1 MRQLSSFRPGR
12 ARGAAGRARLL
23 FISALAITAL
33 AAVTQVAPA
42 LSGTTSTCSA
52 TGNETLAASGSSFQP
67 GDTVHLSGSGY
78 GPGCTVSTSI
88 VKPDGSTAASEETT
102 DATGNLSFDYAVAA
116 DAASGTYGA
125 NVYGDGSSP
134 LASASFDV
142 GSGSPPSSGQ
152 PCGVQSTEVIGF
164 GQQSYGPGETV
175 NVGGLGFPVL
185 CDVTIKIARP
195 DGSVVAQDG
204 SAGSDTVTTSL
215 TGTLDY
221 SYDQN
226 SQAGTY
232 EVEALGANDAVLA
245 SGQFSVTA
253 QEGAATLDTDRPF
266 YYTGD
271 TVKFTGTNFA
281 SGEAVS
287 ILVHGDS
294 PNVPDRTFTS
304 TAGSSGSFE
313 NDDLVMQ
320 PQDNGVNFT
329 VTATGASGKTAST
342 TFTDATFYFTNK
354 TNGNWNDAD
363 EWCTN
368 STNTPVSCTPTSIP
382 PTSAN
387 NSGITVQS
395 GHTVSVAAA
404 GSANALKVNG
414 TMNVNASQT
423 FATAGPAPSVTV
435 ASTGTVNVSG
445 TFNAAAGSGAAGV
458 SVSGMFKV
466 LSGGSLTGFPS
477 SSSLTAASG
486 ATFSVASGATASG
499 GSVNSALTINSG
511 ATATVDG
518 ALSGFGA
525 VTVGGSLT
533 ASATM
538 SGAGQNYAFTVNS
551 GANASTTA
559 AMSGYGQFTVN
570 GSFTSSANVTIP
582 SVSNLQVGGMMT
594 MTGGTVALSRGNG
607 GSVGSINNN
616 GSLIL
621 QGTSGVTIENG
632 NNRSLTVASGGTID
646 IGPTAAVSGSGLLN
660 TASGAKVTIR
670 SATGV
675 NGNVTTA
682 GTDTYNAATN
692 WTFFGTADQDTGS
705 LFPLTVNDLTI
716 SDTGGTVSLAN
727 AALTVNGKLTI
738 ASGAKLS
745 RIGPFSLKVGSG
757 GVSNAGTME
766 LRSAA
771 GCPAAT
777 DDVTITSTDGAQRA
791 WDGTGTF
798 TVVDAKVTGQTGTAA
813 INALSSTDGGNN
825 GSNWHFFTGCTA
837 TGTLIVK
844 KVVVNDNGGS
854 KVATDFSFKVN
865 GGSATSFT
873 QDTDTLHGKNTLD
886 TLTPAPT
893 R

>member
-1 MRQLSSFRPGR
+1 MRHLSSYRPGR

-42 LSGTTSTCSA
+42 LSGTTPTCSA

-102 DATGNLSFDYAVAA
+102 DATGNISFDYAVAA
-116 DAASGTYGA
+116 GAASGTYGTH
-125 NVYGDGSSP
+125 VYGEGSSP
-134 LASASFDV
+134 LASTSFDV
-142 GSGSPPSSGQ
+142 GSGPPALSGQ
-152 PCGVQSTEVIGF
+152 PCGAQSTEVIGF

-175 NVGGLGFPVL
+175 DVGGLGFPVL

-204 SAGSDTVTTSL
+204 TAGSDTVTTSL

-245 SGQFSVTA
+245 SGQFSVAA

-271 TVKFTGTNFA
+271 TVKLTGTNFA
-281 SGEAVS
+281 SGESVS
-287 ILVHGDS
+287 ILVHADS

-368 STNTPVSCTPTSIP
+368 STNNPAACTPTATP

-404 GSANALKVNG
+404 ASGNALTVKG

-423 FATAGPAPSVTV
+423 FATAGPAPNVTV
-435 ASTGTVNVSG
+435 EGTGTVNVSG
-445 TFNAAAGSGAAGV
+445 TFNAAAGSGAVGV
-458 SVSGMFKV
+458 SVSGMFNV
-466 LSGGSLTGFPS
+466 LGGGTLTGLPS
-477 SSSLTAASG
+477 TSSLIAKSG

-499 GSVNSALTINSG
+499 GSVNAALTISSG

-525 VTVGGSLT
+525 VTVDGSLT
-533 ASATM
+533 ASAPM
-538 SGAGQNYAFTVNS
+538 SGAGQNYAFRVNS

-559 AMSGYGQFTVN
+559 AISNYGQFTVN

-582 SVSNLQVGGMMT
+582 SVSNLQVGGTMT

-607 GSVGSINNN
+607 GSVGSIT

-646 IGPTAAVSGSGLLN
+646 IGTTAKVSGSGLLN
-660 TASGAKVTIR
+660 TVSGANVTIR

-675 NGNVTTA
+675 DGNVTTTGA
-682 GTDTYNAATN
+682 DVYNAGTN
-692 WTFFGTADQDTGS
+692 WTFFGTADQHTS
-705 LFPLTVNDLTI
+705 TLFPSIVNDLH
-716 SDTGGTVSLAN
+716 DLRYRRHCLA
-727 AALTVNGKLTI
+727 GQC
-738 ASGAKLS
+738 
-745 RIGPFSLKVGSG
+745 RSG
-757 GVSNAGTME
+757 GQREADDRVGREALEDRNVRPQCWTRRGLQCRHHRAP
-766 LRSAA
+766 LRGRLPHRDGRRDDHVDRPRHTTGMWTA
-771 GCPAAT
+771 PAR
-777 DDVTITSTDGAQRA
+777 SR
-791 WDGTGTF
+791 
-798 TVVDAKVTGQTGTAA
+798 
-813 INALSSTDGGNN
+813 SSM
-825 GSNWHFFTGCTA
+825 
-837 TGTLIVK
+837 
-844 KVVVNDNGGS
+844 
-854 KVATDFSFKVN
+854 
-865 GGSATSFT
+865 
-873 QDTDTLHGKNTLD
+873 
-886 TLTPAPT
+886 P